1 MSGWLSGD
9 YIALAGMLLVLVPM
23 FVGHWLAVRRERRA
37 QRHLDARLGHPAR
50 RARATRDGR
59 VTEQVWS

>member
-1 MSGWLSGD
+1 MSGWTSGD
-9 YIALAGMLLVLVPM
+9 WIALVGMAVVLVPM

-50 RARATRDGR
+50 HARATRDGR
-59 VTEQVWS
+59 ITEQVWP